1 MVYAIK
7 SGNDTA
13 DKVSMWIGKSTNLN
27 GQYIVGTAN
36 AIGDWSTTIF
46 KAQGIL
52 SGAGYYAIR
61 FYSNE
66 TIRYR
71 YAGGYSYLLY
81 CKNNGMKCIKEK
93 RWQLI
98 ELEQIQ

>member
-1 MVYAIK
+1 MLSRVT
-7 SGNDTA
+7 SDTA

-52 SGAGYYAIR
+52 TGAGYYAIR

-66 TIRYR
+66 TIRFR
-71 YAGGYSYLLY
+71 YAAGGYPGHVY
-81 CKNNGMKCIKEK
+81 CTARIMAW
-93 RWQLI
+93 RMY
-98 ELEQIQ
+98 